1 MGNKIKYD
9 DDNRISYDEDQDT
22 LYIWK
27 APCQGQLG
35 SVLLYHDNKDKTM
48 VSLGTDEV
56 GTIVGIEI
64 NNLSLIVEKFNLKNN

>member
-1 MGNKIKYD
+1 MKNKTEYNHE
-9 DDNRISYDEDQDT
+9 NRITYDEKQDT

-35 SVLLYHDNKDKTM
+35 SVLLYHNAKDKSM
-48 VSLGTDEV
+48 VSLDTDEV

-64 NNLSLIVEKFNLKNN
+64 NNLSKIVDKFNIKNN